1 MKTIRPRSLLAA
13 VLVLAISACSQV
25 PEDLTTPTL
34 APQFGT
40 TDDDIGI
47 DVASASTGRI
57 YSLSKQSGAVYEDGY
72 EGQPDYQTGDYGKV
86 FLKRHDSSGK
96 VIWSLLIGSA
106 KCAPDGDYLGNDCGR
121 VGAVSLVA
129 DAQGN
134 VSALT
139 VSTYSGTSMD
149 VDYDTVNYSVE
160 KYSASGQYIS
170 SLNLGDR
177 REMDPITPGLVAFM
191 VDASGNIFITHKVH
205 SSESDYSGSY
215 VVAKYAPNGTLLW
228 QRASPV
234 GTPSDITVSSSESV
248 YVVGT
253 TGMAR
258 YTNSGNLTWT
268 KPGNF
273 EEVIVSGSNLYTRYR
288 KDIRKYDGTGK
299 QLWLKTQSGLNTIVL
314 QDMDGDGNG
323 NVYLSGKYDAGGG
336 NFNAMTR
343 KLNAR
348 GSVLWTKTY
357 GTPKYDDARGIAT
370 ISGSEIYTTGET
382 QGSLAHTN
390 RGGRDGYV
398 RKMNSTGN
406 PVWTR

>member
-1 MKTIRPRSLLAA
+1 MNIIRPRALLAA
-13 VLVLAISACSQV
+13 TLVLVISACSQV
-25 PEDLTTPTL
+25 PENLTTPTL
-34 APQFGT
+34 EPQFGT

-72 EGQPDYQTGDYGKV
+72 EGQPDYQIGDYGKV

-139 VSTYSGTSMD
+139 TSMYSGTSMD
-149 VDYDTVNYSVE
+149 VDYHSLGYSIE
-160 KYSASGQYIS
+160 KYNASGQLVS
-170 SLNLGDR
+170 SIHLNDGESESSR
-177 REMDPITPGLVAFM
+177 WPSPSAFM
-191 VDASGNIFITHKVH
+191 VDGSGNTYVTRYSY
-205 SSESDYSGSY
+205 SSSSY
-215 VVAKYAPNGTLLW
+215 TVAKFSTSGTLLW
-228 QRASPV
+228 QRTSPV
-234 GTPSDITVSSSESV
+234 GNLSDITVSGSGSV
-248 YVVGT
+248 YVVGNQ
-253 TGMAR
+253 GMAR
-258 YTNSGNLTWT
+258 YTGSGGLSWT

-299 QLWLKTQSGLNTIVL
+299 QLWLRTQRGLNTIVL
-314 QDMDGDGNG
+314 QDMDGDSTG
-323 NVYLSGKYDAGGG
+323 NVYLSGKYDASGG

-343 KLNAR
+343 KLNAS

-357 GTPKYDDARGIAT
+357 GTPAYDDARGIDT
-370 ISGSEIYTTGET
+370 ITGSEIYTTGET
-382 QGSLAHTN
+382 QGSLTHTN

-398 RKMNSTGN
+398 RKQNSTGGLI
-406 PVWTR
+406 WTR